1 MWLGCYGGAMRRPWD
16 GVVVAGASG
25 YTFQE
30 NGPFTSESDLA
41 RRAEQRERARPAP
54 IFAVTGPSGW

>member
-30 NGPFTSESDLA
+30 NGPFSHS
-41 RRAEQRERARPAP
+41 
-54 IFAVTGPSGW
+54 